1 MLKRLPRADDADEHA
16 LPDLS
21 SDALYFRYHLVE
33 FVTDHLIDVSRT
45 FDGDL
50 QEALVLAVV
59 GQVVMQARTRHG
71 TDFSKITKSI
81 AASRIADITLIP
93 RQTVRRKLASLHA
106 RGWIEQDET
115 KSWRVVVPDDGRA
128 AAQRDLAGL
137 DVRGIRRGVQL
148 ASAYKERLEQ
158 SAGAVKQPSQPDR
171 PVDPTRIDI
180 SKKSMRV

>member
-71 TDFSKITKSI
+71 TDFSKITKSS